1 MMIFII
7 LYSDLLVKIFDIDKC
22 KLETSKHFKNTWMR
36 KWDWDFHDLRE
47 AVREAY
53 EIKKIGKKKFEI
65 FVRKK
70 EEKKTIAVYYVE
82 FETIFII
89 TGSEG

>member
-1 MMIFII
+1 M
-7 LYSDLLVKIFDIDKC
+7 VKSFDINKC

-36 KWDWDFHDLRE
+36 KWNWDYHDLRE
-47 AVREAY
+47 SIREAY

-65 FVRKK
+65 YVRKK
-70 EEKKTIAVYYVE
+70 GEKKIIAVYYIE
-82 FETIFII
+82 FDTIFII